1 MSQPAPFMS
10 SLLEIETG
18 WIDFNNH
25 LNMGYYT
32 VLFDRAADQAF
43 ESFGFGSDYVQ
54 EQNHSTFSA
63 EFHIRYLRE
72 LKLGDRVRSS
82 FWLIEHDDKK
92 FHSFQELYH
101 QDGWLAATGEG
112 LTLHVDLSGPKVVPM
127 PSDIRT
133 RVAAMASAH
142 AQLPRPDGV
151 GAKIGL
157 RRKAKE

>member
-1 MSQPAPFMS
+1 M
-10 SLLEIETG
+10 
-18 WIDFNNH
+18 
-25 LNMGYYT
+25 
-32 VLFDRAADQAF
+32 
-43 ESFGFGSDYVQ
+43 
-54 EQNHSTFSA
+54 
-63 EFHIRYLRE
+63 
-72 LKLGDRVRSS
+72 RSS